1 MSQTVQTNTLSEVAD
16 FIQIQMSNEIRA
28 PGWLGYIG
36 DEIPPS

>member
-28 PGWLGYIG
+28 PGWLGYI
-36 DEIPPS
+36 DEMLPS